1 MTVVPTATAFAPP
14 LGQAPGQTP
23 GQTPGQAPG
32 QPVPGITWRMSPHC
46 STRGRVPIRFIVLH
60 ADVAPVESATIRW
73 LQDPRSRVSYHALV
87 HRDGMVTRFVRDQD
101 AAWAC
106 GESQWQGIHYLN
118 RHSLSLA
125 FANRHDFK
133 ERLTEAQRTTARRLI
148 DAWRAAHPIE
158 AVLTHAM
165 ISPGRKADPA
175 QIPNFLLQDYA

>member
-14 LGQAPGQTP
+14 LAPP
-23 GQTPGQAPG
+23 VDALNAP
-32 QPVPGITWRMSPHC
+32 PPGITWRLSPHC
-46 STRGRVPIRFIVLH
+46 SSRGRVPVRFIVLH

-73 LQDPRSRVSYHALV
+73 LLDPRSRVSYHALV
-87 HRDGMVTRFVRDQD
+87 HRDGNVTRFVRDTQ

-106 GESQWQGIHYLN
+106 GESSWQGVHYLN

-133 ERLTEAQRTTARRLI
+133 ERLSEAQRTTARRLI